1 MDEQLNGRL
10 RDSIDL
16 LGQALA
22 RTKPWDAA
30 TIATEQMNTFTYLM
44 GLLLLLHT
52 HRLKSWASRPTRC
65 WTNIASSWSNDDRP
79 RRSPARADAPRISLA
94 DFHALLTEQH
104 PFSLLLGIE
113 MTQIGYGTAR
123 AVLPAR
129 DSHQRL
135 GGIVA
140 GPMLMGLADLAMY
153 AAVVGATGQAHAVTA
168 SFTINF
174 LRKSPAGAIVA
185 DARLLKVGRLSAGEV
200 ILTSEHSDEP
210 LAHIVSTWSVPK
222 P

>member
-1 MDEQLNGRL
+1 MT
-10 RDSIDL
+10 DL
-16 LGQALA
+16 AV
-22 RTKPWDAA
+22 P
-30 TIATEQMNTFTYLM
+30 
-44 GLLLLLHT
+44 
-52 HRLKSWASRPTRC
+52 
-65 WTNIASSWSNDDRP
+65 
-79 RRSPARADAPRISLA
+79 PARADAPRISLPA
-94 DFHALLTEQH
+94 FHALLTEQH

-113 MTQIGYGTAR
+113 VTQIGYGTAR

-168 SFTINF
+168 SLTINF

>member
-1 MDEQLNGRL
+1 MTAT
-10 RDSIDL
+10 
-16 LGQALA
+16 ALA
-22 RTKPWDAA
+22 ADT
-30 TIATEQMNTFTYLM
+30 
-44 GLLLLLHT
+44 
-52 HRLKSWASRPTRC
+52 
-65 WTNIASSWSNDDRP
+65 
-79 RRSPARADAPRISLA
+79 DAPLISLA
-94 DFHALLTEQH
+94 DFHILLADQH

-113 MTQIGYGTAR
+113 VLQIGRGTAR

-129 DSHQRL
+129 DAHQRL

-153 AAVVGATGQAHAVTA
+153 AAVVGATGQSHAVTA
-168 SFTINF
+168 SLTINF
-174 LRKSPAGAIVA
+174 LRKSPAGAIHA

-200 ILTSEHSDEP
+200 ILTGEGSDEP

>member
-1 MDEQLNGRL
+1 MPATVLAA
-10 RDSIDL
+10 DS
-16 LGQALA
+16 
-22 RTKPWDAA
+22 
-30 TIATEQMNTFTYLM
+30 
-44 GLLLLLHT
+44 
-52 HRLKSWASRPTRC
+52 
-65 WTNIASSWSNDDRP
+65 
-79 RRSPARADAPRISLA
+79 DAPLISLA
-94 DFHALLTEQH
+94 DFHILLADQH
-104 PFSLLLGIE
+104 PFSLLLGIDILR
-113 MTQIGYGTAR
+113 IGRGTAR

-129 DSHQRL
+129 DAHQRL

-168 SFTINF
+168 SLTINF
-174 LRKSPAGAIVA
+174 LRKSPAGAIYA

-200 ILTSEHSDEP
+200 ILTGEGSDEP

>member
-1 MDEQLNGRL
+1 M
-10 RDSIDL
+10 
-16 LGQALA
+16 
-22 RTKPWDAA
+22 TA
-30 TIATEQMNTFTYLM
+30 TTLPCAVP
-44 GLLLLLHT
+44 G
-52 HRLKSWASRPTRC
+52 
-65 WTNIASSWSNDDRP
+65 
-79 RRSPARADAPRISLA
+79 APLISLD
-94 DFHALLTEQH
+94 DFRQLLAEQH

-113 MTQIGYGTAR
+113 VRRIGRGTAL

-168 SFTINF
+168 SLTINF
-174 LRKSPAGAIVA
+174 LRKSPAGAIHA

-200 ILTSEHSDEP
+200 ILTAEGSDEP
-210 LAHIVSTWSVPK
+210 LAHIISTWSVPK
-222 P
+222 S

>member
-1 MDEQLNGRL
+1 M
-10 RDSIDL
+10 
-16 LGQALA
+16 
-22 RTKPWDAA
+22 TA
-30 TIATEQMNTFTYLM
+30 TTLPCADT
-44 GLLLLLHT
+44 
-52 HRLKSWASRPTRC
+52 
-65 WTNIASSWSNDDRP
+65 
-79 RRSPARADAPRISLA
+79 DAPLISLA
-94 DFHALLTEQH
+94 DFRLLLAEQH
-104 PFSLLLGIE
+104 PSSLLLGIE
-113 MTQIGYGTAR
+113 GQRSGRGTAR

-168 SFTINF
+168 SLTINF
-174 LRKSPAGAIVA
+174 LRKSPAGAIHA
-185 DARLLKVGRLSAGEV
+185 EARLLKVGRLSAGEV
-200 ILTSEHSDEP
+200 ILTAAGSDEP